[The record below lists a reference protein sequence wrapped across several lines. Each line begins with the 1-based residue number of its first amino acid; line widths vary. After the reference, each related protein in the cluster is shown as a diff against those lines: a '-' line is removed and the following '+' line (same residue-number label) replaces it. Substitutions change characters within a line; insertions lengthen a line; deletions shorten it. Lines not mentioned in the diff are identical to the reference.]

1 MEVPETVNTSDGKCN
16 SDDFPLED
24 LWPNFNAMVTKLQE
38 KYFGA
43 PGEKFV
49 AKHHG
54 FDRDF
59 WAGASNSP
67 TTVLYRVHMKPRTAM
82 SDPCHCATSVAG
94 NKKVKEAEAA
104 NAAASEAAAAV
115 ESAEAKQKT
124 EAAAAT
130 GTSEAKEA
138 KDKDEE
144 ILALIQERRTIKKDE
159 RERIREV
166 SRKTK
171 KCIRE
176 KKEDCKAR
184 KNPKDLGR
192 TQRDEEHFECQIGK
206 EANSHPEGQ
215 TRERRNHYV
224 KRRNCTC
231 VRRVPRKNCMK
242 TTKAKITKKGKKAES
257 RTEKQKKRCLLNSSQ
272 SQNSRQAR
280 FKMPS
285 TASKEE
291 KQETVVECELN
302 SSKNCCDRTKQK
314 IRHIFNEILRQ

>member
-1 MEVPETVNTSDGKCN
+1 MEVSETVNTSDRKCN
-16 SDDFPLED
+16 SDDFPPED

-38 KYFGA
+38 KYFGS
-43 PGEKFV
+43 PGEMFV

-82 SDPCHCATSVAG
+82 LDPCHCATSVAE
-94 NKKVKEAEAA
+94 NKKVKEPEAA

-130 GTSEAKEA
+130 GTSEAK
-138 KDKDEE
+138 DKDEE

-166 SRKTK
+166 SKKIK

-176 KKEDCKAR
+176 KKRTAR
-184 KNPKDLGR
+184 QEKIQKILEELKGTKNISNVKSAKKRILIPKVKNMKGETITSR
-192 TQRDEEHFECQIGK
+192 
-206 EANSHPEGQ
+206 EGIAHVCAEF
-215 TRERRNHYV
+215 R
-224 KRRNCTC
+224 
-231 VRRVPRKNCMK
+231 
-242 TTKAKITKKGKKAES
+242 AKI
-257 RTEKQKKRCLLNSSQ
+257 
-272 SQNSRQAR
+272 
-280 FKMPS
+280 
-285 TASKEE
+285 
-291 KQETVVECELN
+291 V
-302 SSKNCCDRTKQK
+302 
-314 IRHIFNEILRQ
+314 

>member
-1 MEVPETVNTSDGKCN
+1 
-16 SDDFPLED
+16 
-24 LWPNFNAMVTKLQE
+24 MVTKLQE

-49 AKHHG
+49 AQHHG

-82 SDPCHCATSVAG
+82 LDLCHCATSVAE
-94 NKKVKEAEAA
+94 NKKVKEPEAA
-104 NAAASEAAAAV
+104 NVAASEAAAAV

-166 SRKTK
+166 SKKIK

-184 KNPKDLGR
+184 KIQKILEELKGTKNISNVKSAKKRILIPKVKNMKGETITSRKGIAHVCAQFYAKLYED
-192 TQRDEEHFECQIGK
+192 DEGEDNE
-206 EANSHPEGQ
+206 
-215 TRERRNHYV
+215 
-224 KRRNCTC
+224 KR
-231 VRRVPRKNCMK
+231 K
-242 TTKAKITKKGKKAES
+242 ES
-257 RTEKQKKRCLLNSSQ
+257 RI
-272 SQNSRQAR
+272 A
-280 FKMPS
+280 
-285 TASKEE
+285 
-291 KQETVVECELN
+291 
-302 SSKNCCDRTKQK
+302 
-314 IRHIFNEILRQ
+314 H